1 MGFCGGLTT
10 FSAFEVQTLELAR
23 NGHLA
28 LAVGYP
34 LASIAGAVAR
44 YRVGAAV
51 AAWVGGDIDT
61 RPTRS

>member
-10 FSAFEVQTLELAR
+10 FSAFQVETLELAR

-34 LASIAGAVAR
+34 LTASR
-44 YRVGAAV
+44 P
-51 AAWVGGDIDT
+51 AWSS
-61 RPTRS
+61 PLWE